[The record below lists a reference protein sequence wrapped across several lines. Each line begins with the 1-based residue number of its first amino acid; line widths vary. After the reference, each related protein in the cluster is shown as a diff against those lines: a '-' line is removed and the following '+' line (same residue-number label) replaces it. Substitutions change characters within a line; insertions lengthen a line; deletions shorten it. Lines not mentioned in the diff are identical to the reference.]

1 MCISQASDKN
11 NSTDFCLAKLI
22 DFVLTGANKQTHTG
36 MILVDLQKVFDT
48 LDDGVL
54 LEKNEIWFETYLS
67 DRKLLICIDNV
78 FPETGILKYGVLQG
92 SVLGP
97 LIFLLYVNDLPQSLS
112 KARSICM
119 HMALVFPTNLKML
132 KN

>member
-78 FPETGILKYGVLQG
+78 FSETGILKYGVLQG
-92 SVLGP
+92 FVLGP

>member
-11 NSTDFCLAKLI
+11 NSTDFSLAKLI

-78 FPETGILKYGVLQG
+78 FSETGILKYGVLQG

-119 HMALVFPTNLKML
+119 YMALVFPTNLKML

>member
-11 NSTDFCLAKLI
+11 NSTDFSLAKLI

-78 FPETGILKYGVLQG
+78 FSETGILKYGVLQG

>member
-67 DRKLLICIDNV
+67 DRKLLICSDNV
-78 FPETGILKYGVLQG
+78 FSETGILKYGVLQG

-119 HMALVFPTNLKML
+119 YMALVFPTNLKML